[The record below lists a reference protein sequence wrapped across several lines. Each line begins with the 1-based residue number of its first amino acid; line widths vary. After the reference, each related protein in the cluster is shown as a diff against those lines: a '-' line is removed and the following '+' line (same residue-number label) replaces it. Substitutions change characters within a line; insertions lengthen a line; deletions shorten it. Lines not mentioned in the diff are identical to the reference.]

1 MAGRSAPALGFLAVG
16 AVLTLALARAYPN
29 LDLPAPLAPAVDG
42 PVVAAAG
49 GQPSPRLVLLVVI
62 DGLRAD
68 VAATLPFL
76 SQLADG
82 GARAW
87 TFADPPTISSAQYVA
102 LLAGVPPR
110 DSGVRTNE
118 TPRVAGV
125 DDVALRA
132 RTAGL
137 HTAVVSTG
145 VDWWQRLFPRSFES
159 ADLVPTAHVL
169 ATVAPLLARGG
180 FVVVHL
186 CGVDDAGHAFGARS
200 AEYAA
205 EAAAA
210 DRLTSALAQAA
221 GWPRANVV
229 VTADHGHRPRG
240 GHGGEEADVRA
251 SFVIA
256 AGPDVRPGARLD
268 GARSVDVAPTL
279 AALLG
284 VPPPGAA
291 TGQTLVDLLR
301 VSPARHAALIAADA
315 ERIPRV
321 AAATATA
328 RAAAAAT
335 QRRVRIVRAIA
346 VAILAALLLARL
358 RPPLR
363 AFVRGL
369 IALAATAA
377 VFTLLFGPPSLS
389 AARKSFLWVAAL
401 AAIAFA
407 AATPALWLG
416 ARRREGLRSAIATV
430 AALALPAVAAFV
442 YVGLFAT
449 RLECEPGWLAA
460 GPAWA
465 YAILTGACGAGAA
478 RFMFMTRT

>member
-1 MAGRSAPALGFLAVG
+1 MAGRSAPALGFLAMG
-16 AVLTLALARAYPN
+16 AVLALALARAYPN
-29 LDLPAPLAPAVDG
+29 LDLAAPLAPEGAG
-42 PVVAAAG
+42 PVAAAAG
-49 GQPSPRLVLLVVI
+49 AQPSPRLTLLVVI

-87 TFADPPTISSAQYVA
+87 TLADPPTISSAQYVA

-118 TPRVAGV
+118 SLRAAGV

-132 RTAGL
+132 RAAGL

-159 ADLVPTAHVL
+159 ADLVPTARVVG
-169 ATVAPLLARGG
+169 TVAPLLARGG

-200 AEYAA
+200 AEYAGA
-205 EAAAA
+205 AAAA
-210 DRLTSALAQAA
+210 DQLTAALAQAA
-221 GWPRANVV
+221 GPRANVV

-240 GHGGEEADVRA
+240 GHGGEEPDVRA

-256 AGPDVRPGARLD
+256 AGPDVQPGARVD
-268 GARSVDVAPTL
+268 GARSVDVAATL
-279 AALLG
+279 AALRG
-284 VPPPGAA
+284 VPAPGAA
-291 TGQTLVDLLR
+291 TGRTLVDLLR
-301 VSPARHAALIAADA
+301 VSPARRGALTAADA
-315 ERIPRV
+315 ARIPRV

-328 RAAAAAT
+328 RAAAAAA
-335 QRRVRIVRAIA
+335 QRRARITRAIA
-346 VAILAALLLARL
+346 VAILAALLIARL

-363 AFVRGL
+363 AFGRGL

-377 VFTLLFGPPSLS
+377 VYTSLFGPPSLS
-389 AARKSFLWVAAL
+389 AARKAFLWVAAL

-407 AATPALWLG
+407 ATVPALWLG
-416 ARRREGLRSAIATV
+416 ARRREGMRSAIATV
-430 AALALPAVAAFV
+430 AALALPAAVAFV
-442 YVGLFAT
+442 YAGLFAA

-460 GPAWA
+460 GPACA
-465 YAILTGACGAGAA
+465 YAILAGACGAGAA
-478 RFMFMTRT
+478 RCMFMPRA

>member
-1 MAGRSAPALGFLAVG
+1 MAGRSAPALGFLAMG
-16 AVLTLALARAYPN
+16 AVLTLALARAWPN
-29 LDLPAPLAPAVDG
+29 LDLAAPLAPADAG
-42 PVVAAAG
+42 STVAAAG
-49 GQPSPRLVLLVVI
+49 DAPSPRPVMLVVI

-68 VAATLPFL
+68 VAARLPFL

-82 GARAW
+82 GGRAW

-118 TPRVAGV
+118 TLRAAGV
-125 DDVALRA
+125 DDVAHRA
-132 RTAGL
+132 RVAGL

-145 VDWWQRLFPRSFES
+145 VDWWRRLFPQSFDS
-159 ADLVPTAHVL
+159 ADLVPTPRVL
-169 ATVAPLLARGG
+169 AAVAPLVARGG
-180 FVVVHL
+180 LVVVHL
-186 CGVDDAGHAFGARS
+186 CDVDDAGHAFGARS

-205 EAAAA
+205 QAAAA
-210 DRLTSALAQAA
+210 DRLTAALAQAA

-229 VTADHGHRPRG
+229 VTADHGHRLRG
-240 GHGGEEADVRA
+240 GHGGEETDVRA

-256 AGPDVRPGARLD
+256 AGPDIRPGARLD

-284 VPPPGAA
+284 VAPPQAA
-291 TGQTLVDLLR
+291 TGRTLVDLLR
-301 VSPARHAALIAADA
+301 VSPARREALTAADTA
-315 ERIPRV
+315 RITRV
-321 AAATATA
+321 SEATATA
-328 RAAAAAT
+328 RAAAAAA

-346 VAILAALLLARL
+346 VAILAALLIARL

-363 AFVRGL
+363 AFGRGL

-377 VFTLLFGPPSLS
+377 VFTSLFGPPSLS

-401 AAIAFA
+401 AAIAS
-407 AATPALWLG
+407 AATAAALWLG
-416 ARRREGLRSAIATV
+416 ARRREGLPSAIATI

-442 YVGLFAT
+442 YAGMFT
-449 RLECEPGWLAA
+449 SRLECEPGWVAA

-465 YAILTGACGAGAA
+465 YAILAGACGAGAA
-478 RFMFMTRT
+478 RCFLMKRT